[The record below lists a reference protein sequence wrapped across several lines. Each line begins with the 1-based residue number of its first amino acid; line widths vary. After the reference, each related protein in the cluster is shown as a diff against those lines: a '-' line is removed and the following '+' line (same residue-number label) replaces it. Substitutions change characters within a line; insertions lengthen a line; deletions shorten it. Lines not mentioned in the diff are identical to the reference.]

1 LTPLPPR
8 HCHPQAQDRD
18 LKRHLLDTALPAA
31 LAACND
37 DAPDVQ
43 LRGAAVLKELMMA
56 PGLGGAEAAAEED
69 ELFPTWVRLGLHTP
83 FYNFIIYLLIIIIII
98 INYYYFFFFFGW
110 DGSAHTD
117 LTWRFFG
124 ILEIWIFFL
133 NFFF

>member
-1 LTPLPPR
+1 
-8 HCHPQAQDRD
+8 
-18 LKRHLLDTALPAA
+18 
-31 LAACND
+31 
-37 DAPDVQ
+37 VQ

-83 FYNFIIYLLIIIIII
+83 FYNIIIIII
-98 INYYYFFFFFGW
+98 IIIIFFFFFGW